1 MVKIALIAHETQFTM
16 NLIKEIQQQNNT
28 VMFVP
33 MRENI
38 SKNGVYPKAPKGLKT
53 YRDKK
58 NKYEKL
64 LSKSPNIIFSFSLHD
79 EFIEQL
85 IATTTSKCHKMPKMI
100 VLLSR
105 TALTNY
111 QNISRTN
118 KSKLSSIR
126 FISFWDSELKEIDG
140 EFGLGESFEKVFSIL
155 NISKNNKIIINGF
168 GMTGKGIVEFLSKAG
183 YHDLAINDI
192 NPVKR
197 VMAQNMG
204 FKTGSIK
211 ELANDADVLVDA
223 TGDYTNY
230 LNTEYLDS
238 FNNKRVTIVSTST
251 KLGTNKPNGYINK
264 NRTVFNI
271 IGDGML
277 NMSNEIGGNAD
288 YYMRVTGMTVLYIC
302 LKYNKIVDNF
312 DKYTSPYKSD
322 DYTNKKDSLYIISD
336 LLERQISSYVLK
348 NNATFGEPVKQ
359 YYGSNYLYESELK
372 SKIVGKVGIH
382 QSSNSENRLYK
393 IFYNSDSDS
402 HGRLSFK
409 IDTIQNGSI
418 IGTTTGTY
426 KIIKSLDYGYGLI
439 DVEYTSIYESPYP
452 ESTWNK
458 GNPNSIFKTMKDT
471 IGPFTQIQKSG
482 ERSVTLEYKY
492 SNGLFTSFITIYS
505 R

>member
-1 MVKIALIAHETQFTM
+1 MVKIALIAHETQFTID
-16 NLIKEIQQQNNT
+16 LIKKIQQQNNT

-33 MRENI
+33 MREKI
-38 SKNGVYPKAPKGLKT
+38 SKDGMLPEEPKGLKT
-53 YRDKK
+53 YRHK

-64 LSKSPNIIFSFSLHD
+64 LSMSPEIIFSFSLHD

-85 IATTTSKCHKMPKMI
+85 IATTTSKYHKMPKMI

-111 QNISRTN
+111 QNLSRTN
-118 KSKLSSIR
+118 KSKLSGIT

-140 EFGLGESFEKVFSIL
+140 EFGLGESLEKVFSIL
-155 NISKNNKIIINGF
+155 NIIKNNKIIVNGF

-183 YHDLAINDI
+183 YHDTAIYDI
-192 NPVKR
+192 NPVKC

-223 TGDYTNY
+223 TGDSTNY
-230 LNTEYLDS
+230 LNTEYLDL

-264 NRTVFNI
+264 NGTVFNI
-271 IGDGML
+271 IGSGMI
-277 NMSNEIGGNAD
+277 NMSNEIGGNSHH
-288 YYMRVTGMTVLYIC
+288 YMRVTGMTVLYIC
-302 LKYNKIVDNF
+302 LKYNKIVDNI

-336 LLERQISSYVLK
+336 LLERQISRYVLK

-372 SKIVGKVGIH
+372 SKIVGKVGIY

-409 IDTIQNGSI
+409 MDTIQNGSI

-426 KIIKSLDYGYGLI
+426 TIIKSLDYGYGLI

-452 ESTWNK
+452 ESVFNK
-458 GNPNSIFKTMKDT
+458 SNPNSIFKTMKDT